1 MCSCLFRKLR
11 SGGSARFSGAAA
23 LNVYISKTMKPRERL
38 QKSIFCLFFPLFN
51 IYDCYHYENENKHNY
66 SFSHFQPLC
75 LLLIP
80 CYKTNRKKYTNAHI
94 FNANQLIKS
103 LKKQNMRIMSVTA
116 QTPVKI
122 VYIKTHQIM
131 WLLQQS
137 VSCTQ
142 VKCMK
147 AEHTRGCITC
157 KLLKKYIKYLPSNMN
172 CFVLV

>member
-1 MCSCLFRKLR
+1 
-11 SGGSARFSGAAA
+11 
-23 LNVYISKTMKPRERL
+23 
-38 QKSIFCLFFPLFN
+38 
-51 IYDCYHYENENKHNY
+51 
-66 SFSHFQPLC
+66 
-75 LLLIP
+75 
-80 CYKTNRKKYTNAHI
+80 
-94 FNANQLIKS
+94 
-103 LKKQNMRIMSVTA
+103 MRIMSVTA
-116 QTPVKI
+116 QTPVKLF
-122 VYIKTHQIM
+122 IM

>member
-38 QKSIFCLFFPLFN
+38 QKSTFCLFFPLFN

-80 CYKTNRKKYTNAHI
+80 CYKTNRKKYTNTHI

-122 VYIKTHQIM
+122 FHHVVTSTISLM
-131 WLLQQS
+131 
-137 VSCTQ
+137 
-142 VKCMK
+142 
-147 AEHTRGCITC
+147 HTSEMHESRAYTRMHHMQAAQKVHKISA
-157 KLLKKYIKYLPSNMN
+157 L
-172 CFVLV
+172 